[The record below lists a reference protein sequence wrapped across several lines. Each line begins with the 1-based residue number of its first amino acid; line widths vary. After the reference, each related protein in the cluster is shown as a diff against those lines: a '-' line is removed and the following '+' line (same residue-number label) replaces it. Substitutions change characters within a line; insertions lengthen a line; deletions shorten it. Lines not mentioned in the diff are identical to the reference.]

1 MEDKILK
8 VVLDR
13 TLKGF
18 DGSLIA
24 SGASWTGTI
33 SDFPEEIQLAIKH
46 NKKYITVIE
55 LPQPVK
61 IAEVVQE
68 SIPEVESI
76 NTQEIQVSANP
87 EEITTISEEKT
98 DEAKVETVSA
108 HVPIEKKKL
117 VRGKRK

>member
-13 TLKGF
+13 TLKRF

-24 SGASWTGTI
+24 SGVSWTGTI
-33 SDFPEEIQLAIKH
+33 SDFPEEIQLAIKN
-46 NKKYITVIE
+46 NKKYITITE
-55 LPQPVK
+55 LPQPEK
-61 IAEVVQE
+61 IAEVVQD

-76 NTQEIQVSANP
+76 NTQEAVPSANT
-87 EEITTISEEKT
+87 EETSTISEETTEEVKT
-98 DEAKVETVSA
+98 ETVSA